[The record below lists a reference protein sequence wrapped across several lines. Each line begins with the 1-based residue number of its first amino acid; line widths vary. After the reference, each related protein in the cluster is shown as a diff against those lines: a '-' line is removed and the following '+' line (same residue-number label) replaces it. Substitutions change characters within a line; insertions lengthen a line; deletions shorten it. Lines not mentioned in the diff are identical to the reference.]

1 MNLFAEKTVGKTECF
16 PAYIAMWDPIVGEVC
31 SLFIL
36 DYHSYFIRIENPNFI
51 LVRRTGVIQFFLL
64 CCAKFV
70 ERFL

>member
-1 MNLFAEKTVGKTECF
+1 MNLFAEITVGKTECF

-51 LVRRTGVIQFFLL
+51 LVKKDR
-64 CCAKFV
+64 
-70 ERFL
+70 